1 MKKYVNSLFLF
12 SFLVLNVMLLVS
24 IHSVQAQDLL
34 VTINRDSLNC
44 KIGQLTDD
52 FYPIEFKLED
62 ELMTGLIHKDSV
74 MFFRKNMFRSMNDY
88 RLRPW
93 YPTVSLDINVGGG
106 HQFGQLRTGLTEDL
120 KPQKGSS
127 SDRNLFYLGADLT
140 AYITES
146 TGYGLK
152 YHFRSMLEG
161 DIKQNYIGPM
171 IAIRLWDDERKN
183 HWIIHLSGGYGRMVH
198 NNAMIKIGTKDPEPI
213 RLIANT
219 VAGDIAL
226 GYKMKLS
233 RHLSTQFKLSLTMA
247 YPKYVKIFDY
257 ARLNPGGANP
267 APDISGYC
275 QNMNSLNLSVGI
287 GFH

>member
-120 KPQKGSS
+120 KPHKGSS
-127 SDRNLFYLGADLT
+127 SDHNLFFVGADLN
-140 AYITES
+140 AYI
-146 TGYGLK
+146 
-152 YHFRSMLEG
+152 
-161 DIKQNYIGPM
+161 I
-171 IAIRLWDDERKN
+171 
-183 HWIIHLSGGYGRMVH
+183 
-198 NNAMIKIGTKDPEPI
+198 
-213 RLIANT
+213 
-219 VAGDIAL
+219 
-226 GYKMKLS
+226 
-233 RHLSTQFKLSLTMA
+233 
-247 YPKYVKIFDY
+247 
-257 ARLNPGGANP
+257 
-267 APDISGYC
+267 
-275 QNMNSLNLSVGI
+275 
-287 GFH
+287 